1 MAITTRSSTRLK
13 PRRPRP
19 VRGDVSGRW
28 PARGRGIAL
37 GLDAPAALCTAF
49 PRDRARSDWLRALD
63 RGESNPFHAD
73 FTRIPT
79 NSPKAPYIGV
89 GAVEGPLLRPPPVR
103 PWRSRVVPDEDW
115 MLMQRIAGGDEAA
128 MATLYDRFGAL
139 VYKAARQVLSSRAE
153 ADDAVQDV
161 FIRLWR
167 TADKYDPR
175 RAKLVTWVMLITRR
189 NLIDRLRRKVSRLDT
204 LPLTGEP
211 GVTDRGGRP
220 GESDLDEDQR
230 RKLRERLRE
239 LPEIQRTVI
248 ERTYFQGYSLREVSE
263 QLNAPLGT
271 VKSAL
276 SRGLH
281 RLRDRFGGDRAHG

>member
-1 MAITTRSSTRLK
+1 M
-13 PRRPRP
+13 
-19 VRGDVSGRW
+19 
-28 PARGRGIAL
+28 
-37 GLDAPAALCTAF
+37 
-49 PRDRARSDWLRALD
+49 
-63 RGESNPFHAD
+63 H
-73 FTRIPT
+73 
-79 NSPKAPYIGV
+79 
-89 GAVEGPLLRPPPVR
+89 
-103 PWRSRVVPDEDW
+103 DEDW
-115 MLMQRIAGGDEAA
+115 TLMQRIAAGDEAA

-167 TADKYDPR
+167 TADKFDPR

-204 LPLTGEP
+204 LPLAAEP
-211 GVTDRGGRP
+211 GMTDESARRA
-220 GESDLDEDQR
+220 GEAGIDEDQR
-230 RKLRERLRE
+230 KKLRERLRE
-239 LPEIQRTVI
+239 LPDLQRLVI

-281 RLRDRFGGDRAHG
+281 RLRDRFGEDRAHG

>member
-1 MAITTRSSTRLK
+1 MT
-13 PRRPRP
+13 
-19 VRGDVSGRW
+19 
-28 PARGRGIAL
+28 
-37 GLDAPAALCTAF
+37 
-49 PRDRARSDWLRALD
+49 
-63 RGESNPFHAD
+63 
-73 FTRIPT
+73 
-79 NSPKAPYIGV
+79 
-89 GAVEGPLLRPPPVR
+89 
-103 PWRSRVVPDEDW
+103 DEDW
-115 MLMQRIAGGDEAA
+115 TLMQRIATGDEAA

-139 VYKAARQVLSSRAE
+139 VYKASRQVLPSRAE

-189 NLIDRLRRKVSRLDT
+189 NLIDRLRRKATRPDS
-204 LPLTGEP
+204 LPLAGDP
-211 GVTDRGGRP
+211 GVVDRSSRP
-220 GESDLDEDQR
+220 GESGIDEDQR
-230 RKLRERLRE
+230 TKLRERLRE
-239 LPEIQRTVI
+239 LPEIQRMVI

>member
-1 MAITTRSSTRLK
+1 VA
-13 PRRPRP
+13 
-19 VRGDVSGRW
+19 
-28 PARGRGIAL
+28 
-37 GLDAPAALCTAF
+37 
-49 PRDRARSDWLRALD
+49 
-63 RGESNPFHAD
+63 
-73 FTRIPT
+73 
-79 NSPKAPYIGV
+79 
-89 GAVEGPLLRPPPVR
+89 
-103 PWRSRVVPDEDW
+103 DEDW
-115 MLMQRIAGGDEAA
+115 TLMQRIAAGDEVA

-204 LPLTGEP
+204 LPLVGDP
-211 GVTDRGGRP
+211 GVADRGGRP
-220 GESDLDEDQR
+220 GEAGVDEDQR
-230 RKLRERLRE
+230 KKLRERLRE

>member
-1 MAITTRSSTRLK
+1 M
-13 PRRPRP
+13 
-19 VRGDVSGRW
+19 
-28 PARGRGIAL
+28 
-37 GLDAPAALCTAF
+37 
-49 PRDRARSDWLRALD
+49 
-63 RGESNPFHAD
+63 H
-73 FTRIPT
+73 
-79 NSPKAPYIGV
+79 
-89 GAVEGPLLRPPPVR
+89 
-103 PWRSRVVPDEDW
+103 DEDW
-115 MLMQRIAGGDEAA
+115 TLMQRIAAGDEAA

-189 NLIDRLRRKVSRLDT
+189 NLIDRLRRKVSRIDT
-204 LPLTGEP
+204 LPLATEP
-211 GVTDRGGRP
+211 GVTDAGTRP
-220 GESDLDEDQR
+220 GEAGIDEDQR
-230 RKLRERLRE
+230 KKLRERLKE
-239 LPEIQRTVI
+239 LPEIQRMVI

-281 RLRDRFGGDRAHG
+281 RLRDRFGGERAHG